1 MAARIR
7 TLNFLPEVFRTP
19 TNAQFLGATLDQIVD
34 QPNTMRIQGYIG
46 SKFGYGVN
54 ARDNYVVEPT
64 KTRTDYQLDPGVVF
78 TKTNTATATDFVT
91 YPGIIDALKL
101 NGGVTNN
108 NDRLFNSQFYSWDP
122 FVDLDKLI
130 NFNQYYWLP
139 QGAPAVTIATDIVYD
154 AQDYTVV
161 DDPNAYII
169 SSNINPNG
177 SANPTL
183 TLIRGGTY
191 SFTVSQDSPFWIQG
205 QPGVTGYDPNQPN
218 LLTRDILG
226 VSNNGAEN
234 GVVEFTVPYKNAQD
248 EYNFPGDNRVD
259 VVSSAPF
266 DSIEGQLLSDVVDID
281 GVTALEGLT
290 VMFYNTGVPNEQG
303 FVGQYYDTTL
313 YDEDGGAPYVF
324 PGSSVNDNNF
334 GGGYY
339 TEVSATFYTI
349 TYVGDPT
356 NPVIKLIPASGIP
369 TNEKITPNFGTQW
382 KARNF
387 YRNVQGVINLV
398 PYLSSLLDTLYYQDG
413 TVPNK
418 VGQIRL
424 INSNITNQIN
434 VLEILGQTNYTAPNG
449 VVFTNGLKVTF
460 NGDIFPISYKT
471 GEYYVQGV
479 GTAIE
484 LINTQDLIVPEPFTE
499 GTYNPWDILPWDIG
513 NYDVT
518 LYIPVQQDY
527 ITIARNSIDR
537 NPWSRSNRWFH
548 IDVINATATYNNDP
562 SIATTYATQANK
574 AKRPVIEFYPNL
586 KLFDNCIVG
595 KHPVDFFDVR
605 TTDAFTQVAG
615 QNVYYPDVEVYTAAS
630 ATVNGVTGT
639 STTITIPASDVE
651 VGSFQVGQ
659 FITDASG
666 VIPRNAQITAITGTT
681 LLTITVGWSIST
693 TIPSATNVSLI
704 ANDISNDNYALYDG
718 ARIIFSVD
726 NNPDVRNKIY
736 VVRFSNISGV
746 TPIITLTEADDGLVL
761 QNEGTVAYKG
771 YYNQGKDFYYYF
783 NNTPAVLENQWQQAQ
798 QKTTVNQAPFFD
810 VFDADGISF
819 GDAEIYTGSSFKGN
833 KLFSYGIG
841 SGINDIVLGFPL
853 RYSSVNN
860 VGDISFDVPLNSATF
875 DYVRGS
881 TPITQQ
887 VNTGYVHNY
896 SDLNTRTRALG
907 WQTAVAESRQ
917 YQIFSFNYVGNSGV
931 TSYTCDI
938 AAATDTVWPNIQVY
952 LNNVLQD
959 TNTYTYT
966 INPTTTVVNFTVPNT
981 AVDTVVEITL
991 LSDQVS
997 STAYYQIPN
1006 NLQNNPF
1013 NTDITT
1019 ANVGDIRGQYQ
1030 SIFYNNPNTT
1040 GTVFGA
1046 NNYRDLGNLV
1056 PWGNRIIQNS
1066 ASLVLPGTFLRKPGV
1081 NLYESLQ
1088 YNSNQYISFKTLLVD
1103 TVNQTE
1109 YSVYQSPATML
1120 DDALDKITLSKVD
1133 TAPFF
1138 WSDMLPSKSPYAS
1151 NSYTFTNSLD
1161 VSRYP
1166 LTRIYNFD
1174 TANYYGVLVYLTRTV
1189 NNYTSI
1195 TQLVS
1200 GVDYTIS
1207 TTSPALTVET
1217 DLLPG
1222 DIITVNEYYQ
1232 TYGSY
1237 VPNTPTKLGLYPSFI
1252 PEVVLDE
1259 NYTNP
1264 TYFIRGHD
1272 GSYTKLYGDYI
1283 DGNLIDFR
1291 DKVLLEF
1298 ETRIYNNLKLSNII
1312 PVRDYDVV
1320 PGFFRTTDYS
1330 YDEFL
1335 TIYSQFFLNWVGQNR
1350 VEYKQQV
1357 GYTPTNEFSYNY
1369 SQSGNKINNA
1379 QIHQGYWRGIYQYF
1393 YDTTQPDI
1401 APWEMIGFTSQ
1412 PTWWT
1417 TRYGPAPYTSD
1428 NLVLWG
1434 DLAAGINWNNGDPIV
1449 VTQCIRPQLLQVLP
1463 VDSEG
1468 NLVSPFVSVVGN
1480 YDGRS
1485 FRSDWKVGDVA
1496 STEFA
1501 YRRSSSWP
1509 FDLMKILAL
1518 TKPANFYSLGVDVDT
1533 YKYNE
1538 EFNQFLVN
1546 DRSHLVIS
1554 DVEIYG
1560 SGTAKTSYINW
1571 IVDYEKQVG
1580 IDSTQ
1585 TTTDLLDNL
1594 DVRLIYRLAGFTDK
1608 ALVNFYVEKGSPNSN
1623 NASLLIP
1630 TESLDVLLYDNIPF
1644 NKIIY
1649 SGIIVQNAGSGW
1661 KVYGNSQTKAYFTI
1675 SKPKI
1680 NGNYNLVT
1688 VEGESVQVAKDY
1700 FENTEIIIPYGTEFV
1715 SKQDLAQFIGSY
1727 GNYLTTQGVLFDQIE
1742 SGLDINWNQMV
1753 AEYLYWTQSGWGLS
1767 SLINLNPAANLIT
1780 IQKDSCVVQPLTLQR
1795 QNFVLNQNLYPI
1807 QAVDLAVVRDD
1818 TLFSAR
1824 PLNQGDTVAY
1834 GQFNISNFE
1843 HGVVFNNVTLFNDI
1857 IYNLITGLRQNRI
1870 TTRGTKTADWN
1881 GTIDTQGFIL
1891 NQDNIQEWN
1900 NVTKY
1905 TKGSIVTY
1913 KNKYWVSLRVLEPSM
1928 TFDGRYWKETD
1939 YDEIQKG
1946 LLPNPSTRSFESTL
1960 YYNTNTPNLSKDADL
1975 LSWSLI
1981 GYRPRDYMAL
1991 ADLTDITQVN
2001 VYKNLIK
2008 EKGTRIATENFKGIT
2023 LPQGGIDYDVYEN
2036 WAIKTGEFG
2045 GVLDNNF
2052 VDFRLNQNQ
2061 LTGNPSIVGLTTGT
2075 YTDGV
2080 QQEVPLYSVFNYGRP
2095 ITNPNILPTLPA
2107 NTPNKLY
2114 PDAGYV
2120 NFNDI
2125 TTFGYYYNDLN
2136 LAQTP
2141 LSQLYVDQY
2150 VWVADYNSTWQ
2161 VYTPIANG
2169 NIIQVLNNLNGT
2181 VTLEFAQP
2189 HGLTKYQ
2196 TIAIINFNDAVNGYR
2211 IVQEVVDNY
2220 RVTISLSLVSTI
2232 TRLTSTN
2239 SIVLRFQLQRVA
2251 QPSDIIN
2258 LPLLNTEFV
2267 KNKVWVDTG
2276 TTGDWEVYRKSINY
2290 NLDLELLK
2298 TNSETFG
2305 SAVATT
2311 SDLGYLVGDADL
2323 GVAYRYTFNP
2333 VFERYDLVQTLFSD
2347 IVTAG
2352 SFVVGKDYQI
2362 TSLGN
2367 TSFVQW
2373 NTIAGTSGI
2382 AYAVGSR
2389 FTCANAGTG
2398 TGTAGLLASSFG
2410 ASIGYAGSTFAI
2422 SQPTGALLA
2431 DRKVK
2436 IYNLVINTT
2445 FNELQELQTI
2455 SAPTGVTNW
2464 GIKTEFSG
2472 DSNWLFISAYEQNAF
2487 YAYRKSQ
2494 ITGLYEYSNII
2505 TLSSLAIGDNF
2516 SFSLA
2521 TNYYGNTIVAG
2532 APGVDT
2538 GIINNTGT
2546 SYIFERVMQ
2555 NFEVQFTSQVFVP
2568 QTFNLVFTPGTR
2580 TFTGTTITSDA
2591 ITLNSIAGLSLN
2603 MPIIFTG
2610 SVFGGLAIDQVYY
2623 IKTIVGSTITLSLT
2637 VGGSTLPLTNSSGSM
2652 TMIAQSEPLFVSVNG
2667 TLIDTNNY
2675 AVTGSTLNVYQSLN
2689 AGDILTIS
2697 GSTFVLLQQFTATG
2711 AVTIGEQYG
2720 YSADLDTYGNEL
2732 LIGSPFQINSQNKE
2746 GTIYRYTDGGGSYGI
2761 ITGTIDCQVTTPT
2774 TILLNGYAVAIPAG
2788 NASVVAGAIA
2798 GANITNVTATAIDN
2812 KLVISLINIELATI
2826 NDKLDIVTLSGNTL
2840 YELGISKYTLTQV
2853 ITDPH
2858 PASRTQFGT
2867 VIKFNDNGSFVASA
2881 PVAPRYEATTFD
2893 SSDDDNYNNDTLF
2906 DNNTTQFVDTLVN
2919 AGAVYMFDY
2928 AENYNENLLNVGQYI
2943 YAQSVN
2949 ALNSDYGAQPYYGT
2963 AVDFND
2969 NTVVVGTPGFRP
2981 GYENGQVIIYT
2992 NPSGQ
2997 ADWSV
3002 FRQPQMAVDVNG
3014 ITNAQLY
3021 SASTNNTL
3029 INLDYIDPLQGKIL
3043 GVVAENLDI
3052 VSNADPAS
3060 YNSPNTTVS
3069 GSAVWGTKHLGKLW
3083 FNTSTTKFVNY
3094 HQNDEVVYNS
3104 KWWGRVFPGSQVTIY
3119 SWITSNVV
3127 PAEYAGPGTP
3137 LTLSDYSVEYVLN
3150 STGAIT
3156 PVYFFWARNTNII
3169 FNQIGKTLSD
3179 TICESYISAPQASGI
3194 AYFAPIQSNVMGL
3207 YNTSEYVNSNDTVM
3221 HIGFAT
3227 GTNEDDSHSIYSLIR
3242 ANYSDDFLPGLPALT
3257 SLPPLSLYD
3266 RMLDSMSGVDESGA
3280 IVPDP
3285 YLPKPVQSGVLV
3297 RPRQS
3302 FFYSRFGALKNYLT
3316 LANQELAKIPFTETQ
3331 SSKFLYTTGPI
3342 NPSTGLPFYETTDYW
3357 DPVNWWATG
3366 YNDNTKSAVLV
3377 ESYYQLA
3384 TINAQNGLIVT
3395 VNKNG
3400 AGFQETYRYDSGL
3413 DTWERIGL
3421 RDGTIQFKTDL
3432 WDYASARLGFGDNFF
3447 DTTPFDTY
3455 PSEETRSITRF
3466 LNEELPSEIFAFR
3479 NQGLILLFN
3488 YIISE
3493 TIESQNYLPWLN
3505 KTSFI
3510 DVAHTIRE
3518 LLPLEVFQSDNQEF
3532 LAGYI
3537 NEVKPYHVVVKDFLF
3552 KYTGV
3557 DVWPGN
3563 ITDFDLPAQYNT
3575 SLQQY
3580 ITPELVN
3587 ANPSGDN
3594 QFVPTDDIWQD
3605 PAYTNWFNNYGVSI
3619 TGVNEYP
3626 ITVLTSYLTL
3636 NSNSMAVDNI
3646 YGFPINGTIK
3656 IYDPLDPE
3664 TDLSKKAFEII
3675 AYSSVD
3681 RAYGTLNGLT
3691 RGVNET
3697 PISNHLPGQ
3706 QIYIDLPA
3714 VLVLDGGRGYANPP
3728 VITAYI
3734 DTTIYPAPRRE
3745 AILQPVMN
3753 LDQLLRVDVVDPG
3766 DGYVVLPQI
3775 MIEPSSIITFA
3786 SIDVDL
3792 VNNTITVQNQLVQ
3805 TGDLVRYYTG
3815 SDTTAINGV
3824 KEGQYYYVGVLENV
3838 PTYVVALYTTYAD
3851 ALQDHDRVVFL
3862 STGSGTNNNLAISAR
3877 ASCVTS
3883 SRPIRENI
3891 TTLRYDRTTYDSQ
3904 ITEWTQ
3910 GNFYGSFY
3918 AGAFQNTEQVASS
3931 SLTLFNETPAI
3942 DTILASAQG
3951 ATFEIQ
3957 SVRNNEVIEWSSRTR
3972 IVTTTTGITN
3982 VITIAPS
3989 VGGAPLSLD
3998 QPIGPTTGFYVGMPI
4013 KFAGAAFGN
4022 LAVNTV
4028 YYVKEIV
4035 SLTQFS
4041 ISATVGGLA
4050 LSLTTASTTAGLDA
4064 IIGEVTNTA
4073 VVTIQYPGILT
4084 TTATAKTTNFVTI
4097 PLNPSGICGT
4107 TGFYTGLPIFFTG
4120 DVFGGVIENEN
4131 YYVTTVID
4139 DQTFTMSTTN
4149 TPTIVSVIQ
4158 TSISGNLIKLNSLS
4172 NLNINTPV
4180 IVTDMMIGGS
4190 SVTDFGGIIAGQL
4203 YYIASI
4209 AYSTNEVTLS
4219 NTINGGAITIT
4230 SNVSIASNTSASMTS
4245 QSSAVQLTTAT
4256 GTMTCNVGLPIS
4268 PGQITGQP
4276 FTFYNTSGEFTNG
4289 GAGYS
4294 GTTSNL
4300 ISKSTVATVATSNYL
4315 YLNSLSGGSTGM
4327 YVNMPFRLSA
4337 AIGGLSAATT
4347 YYVLS
4352 IGNIVLDVTSS
4363 NSGTDAYTCASTTGF
4378 YAGMP
4383 ISFTGGVFGGVV
4395 ELVTYY
4401 VKTVPNS
4408 TTFTISETSGG
4419 ATFDLSN
4426 DNGLMTLTAD
4436 NPYITVST
4444 SAGGSEVALTN
4455 NFLASSTLMQYP
4467 TAVPTFFISYV
4478 LGGYSVVIN
4487 TAGTGFAYN
4496 NNITIA
4502 GSNVGGTTG
4511 INDIVINVSG
4521 INATGG
4527 ITSTIVSGT
4536 PPGLTEQY
4544 YLKVISPTELEV
4556 YANPLL
4562 TVPVDG
4568 DILGAIYTGVKST
4581 TVTDVTASTDQLTVT
4596 SSADFELND
4605 PVVFTGDVY
4614 SELTLGQTY
4623 YIKSKPSSTT
4633 VTLSAT
4639 IAGGTLNFTGTTTG
4653 LSFTM
4658 AKSGDYVFLPEP
4670 FYFNQSIVRYNNRL
4684 YQCIVSNN
4692 DTAFILGKWE
4702 VLDSGDRRLNE
4713 LDRIIG
4719 YYNPTINMPGRDL
4732 TQLVTGITYPGSVYM
4747 DNAFPPADEFI
4758 LDTILQDQPFY
4769 PTDIDNVAVLHDG
4782 LRYIGVSNTPEYSAS
4797 ITSTLGDA
4805 WSINKIANSPLN
4817 TTNISFA
4824 DGWYVI
4830 TTTNSATPIFISADG
4845 VNWITSGGMYT
4856 PYDSTPYDTTSYDF
4870 TSLLVESNLLNASD
4884 YNDNKWIAVGENIV
4898 LSSDR
4903 FFWEEVF
4910 VLPYAGQL
4918 KDVKY
4923 IDIPI
4928 YNNWLAVGNWTVSG
4942 VDRAVLLRSSDG
4954 ITWIEIN
4961 AGITTD
4967 ITNATLNAVAP
4978 GDNLLVYVADNGRIF
4993 TTTNNISF
5001 TEQTSGVSENLLD
5014 VLYVDST
5021 YIVVGEAGTILTS
5034 TDAVTWNIDISG
5046 TTENLNGITSDGA
5059 GKYLVVGN
5067 NNIILTSIDSGIDK
5081 TWELSSI
5088 FIQEP
5093 AVYNVQ
5099 GPAFNE
5105 GYGPEELVPGV
5116 VTDNLTMIVTT
5127 RPGTNWSVGQ
5137 YGHTGFTVVSTEIL
5151 PSYPQLEYSFLN
5163 VVQNPVFIA
5172 VYDITPANGT
5182 SRRIYE
5188 HYDYTVDW
5196 VLKIITLNTT
5206 LAPDHVLG
5214 IELYE
5219 VGNGDQLQRSNS
5231 QTVPFID
5238 NLNTGFIEMLLNCN
5252 YSANKFNGNGLIRP
5266 GTEPIETECTR
5277 TEAIID
5283 SITCDEVSNF
5293 ALNEPIRFQGAVF
5306 GGITLDT
5313 TYYVKTISYVT
5324 NKITVALGPL
5334 IDGIAG
5340 PTYQLTDGIGSMQTI
5355 IQQGTG
5361 IVWADPLVVH
5371 NGDKLVLGET
5381 STVTQTKSST
5391 NSIVVNTALTMDVN
5405 DPIVFSD
5412 YMFGGPTPHTTYY
5425 INSIV
5430 DDNEFTVSATLG
5442 GSTFV
5447 LTDATG
5453 LASCITNDFAIA
5465 RADVGT
5471 TAKLMFSENYN
5482 QTDDFVTFTVF
5493 GETDPIQ
5500 YSYSIPI
5507 TQIYQST
5514 GGETQL
5520 LLTNYIGGTNP
5531 ENAIV
5536 EVNGLRLT
5544 PASDYTIDLTTQILY
5559 LTFSL
5564 TSGDILA
5571 VTTYNNTER
5580 QYLNTTLG
5588 GTYSGSA
5595 SVTLYIGSSTHLSGW
5610 SEEVIAGGFVVGVSY
5625 QITSVGTT
5633 DFTLIGAASN
5643 TVGEIFTATGA
5654 GTGTGTAGVGWGENE
5669 WSPSP
5674 DYFTLSSGNT
5684 TDLVVGTGIIFTSP
5698 IGGVAINTTYYIVD
5712 ILSST
5717 TFSVSETPGGLP
5729 LLLTSATGAMIG
5741 FINPARVSNITAIDN
5756 AITLPVAVTNVSS
5769 STTPNTLTA
5778 TSTSGFIS
5786 ASLGIYQPIIFKN
5799 TTATP
5804 GPGGV
5809 LTDGTVYWVDTVI
5822 NSTDFTISETPGGPA
5837 FAVDSSLGAMIA
5849 YVGEN
5854 PTTTITTGVPHNL
5867 ETNNI
5872 VRIDGVNGSTQLNNN
5887 TYYVHVI
5894 SENQIG
5900 LYLSEYLP
5908 ESYQANEIVTGV
5920 TNWSGG
5926 GYVWLDKQFTLIDAT
5941 ATETFSTDNTIQL
5954 DSVANIVID
5963 TPVYFS
5969 GNTFGNI
5976 LEGTRYYV
5984 KSVDT
5989 LNVKIT
5995 ISTTY
6000 QGVEFTLIDDTG
6012 EMGVSMWEQTNVDR
6026 VWVTVNGYTVPPS
6039 SLNIN
6044 PNNNL
6049 SILTTIVPGD
6059 NVIITHMIPTATP
6072 DELTYINN
6080 VNKSNIPTVYRAT
6093 SLSTTWLT
6101 QPLLYTDSTIYVEDV
6116 SKITTNV
6123 VQNEVTPALVNNV
6136 YTIGLDAD
6144 KRIISQVIVVNN
6156 TTSTT
6161 LPNSAYSVQIVDTA
6175 PVLEITSGVSVGQ
6188 SLTITVI
6195 LGNLIYVAGEQIK
6208 FTTID
6213 FVNNTL
6219 TGLQRGTNGTG
6230 ERFYIPAYE
6239 KVYGILST
6247 NQLPAVNYNLTW
6259 NSYNYNPILGDPLQI
6274 SDTVAANFLNA
6285 QF

>member
-101 NGGVTNN
+101 NGGITNN

-191 SFTVSQDSPFWIQG
+191 SFTVNQDSPFWIQG

-218 LLTRDILG
+218 LLTRDVLG

-266 DSIEGQLLSDVVDID
+266 DSIEGQLLSNVVDID

-290 VMFYNTGVPNEQG
+290 VMFYNTGVPDEQG
-303 FVGQYYDTTL
+303 FVSQYYDTTL
-313 YDEDGGAPYVF
+313 YDEETPSSLPNEGGAPYVF
-324 PGSSVNDNNF
+324 PGSSINDFNF
-334 GGGYY
+334 EGGYY
-339 TEVSATFYTI
+339 TEVSTTFYTI

-434 VLEILGQTNYTAPNG
+434 VLEILGQLNYTAPNG

-460 NGDIFPISYKT
+460 NGDIFPTSYKT

-562 SIATTYATQANK
+562 SIATTYATQYNK

-586 KLFDNCIVG
+586 KLFDTCIVG
-595 KHPVDFFDVR
+595 KQPIDFFDVR

-651 VGSFQVGQ
+651 VGAFQVGQ
-659 FITDASG
+659 FITDSDA
-666 VIPRNAQITAITGTT
+666 VIPENAQITAITGTT
-681 LLTITVGWSIST
+681 LLTITVGWLTST
-693 TIPSATNVSLI
+693 TIPSATNVSLV
-704 ANDISNDNYALYDG
+704 ANDISNDNYVLYDG

-746 TPIITLTEADDGLVL
+746 TPVITLTEADDGLVL

-783 NNTPAVLENQWQQAQ
+783 NNNPDVLENQWQQAQ

-819 GDAEIYTGSSFKGN
+819 GDAEIYTGSSFTGN

-875 DYVRGS
+875 NYVRGS

-917 YQIFSFNYVGNSGV
+917 YQIFSFNYVGGSGV

-959 TNTYTYT
+959 TTTYTYT

-997 STAYYQIPN
+997 NTAYYQIPN

-1013 NTDITT
+1013 NADITT

-1040 GTVFGA
+1040 GNVFGA

-1081 NLYESLQ
+1081 NLYDSLQ
-1088 YNSNQYISFKTLLVD
+1088 YNSNQYILFKTLLVD

-1120 DDALDKITLSKVD
+1120 DDALDQITLSKVD

-1151 NSYTFTNSLD
+1151 NSYTFANSLD

-1283 DGNLIDFR
+1283 DGNLTDFR

-1335 TIYSQFFLNWVGQNR
+1335 SIYSQFFLNWVGQNR

-1379 QIHQGYWRGIYQYF
+1379 QIQQGYWRGIYQYF

-1468 NLVSPFVSVVGN
+1468 NLVSPFVAVVGN

-1518 TKPANFYSLGVDVDT
+1518 TKPANFYSLGVDVDN

-1608 ALVNFYVEKGSPNSN
+1608 ALINFYVEKGSPNSN

-1649 SGIIVQNAGSGW
+1649 SGIIVQNVGSGW
-1661 KVYGNSQTKAYFTI
+1661 KVYGNSQNKAYFTI

-1700 FENTEIIIPYGTEFV
+1700 FENTEIIVPYGTEFV

-1807 QAVDLAVVRDD
+1807 QAVDLSVVRDD

-1843 HGVVFNNVTLFNDI
+1843 HGVVFNNVTLFNDV

-1939 YDEIQKG
+1939 YNEIQKG

-2023 LPQGGIDYDVYEN
+2023 LPQGGIDYEVYEN

-2075 YTDGV
+2075 FTNGV

-2107 NTPNKLY
+2107 GTPNKLY

-2141 LSQLYVDQY
+2141 LSQLYVGQY
-2150 VWVADYNSTWQ
+2150 VWVADYNGTWQ
-2161 VYTPIANG
+2161 VYTPITNG

-2181 VTLEFAQP
+2181 ATLEFAQP

-2220 RVTISLSLVSTI
+2220 RVTIALALVSTI

-2239 SIVLRFQLQRVA
+2239 SIVMRFQLQRVS

-2323 GVAYRYTFNP
+2323 GIAYRYTYNP

-2347 IVTAG
+2347 IITAG
-2352 SFVVGKDYQI
+2352 SFVVGKSYQI
-2362 TSLGN
+2362 TSLG
-2367 TSFVQW
+2367 TTTFTQW
-2373 NTIAGTSGI
+2373 NTIAGTSGV

-2422 SQPTGALLA
+2422 SQPTGTLLA

-2436 IYNLVINTT
+2436 VYNLVINTT
-2445 FNELQELQTI
+2445 FNELQILQTI

-2464 GIKTEFSG
+2464 GTKTEFSG
-2472 DSNWLFISAYEQNAF
+2472 DENWLFISAYEQNAF
-2487 YAYRKSQ
+2487 YVYRKSQ

-2505 TLSSLAIGDNF
+2505 TLSNLTTGDNF

-2546 SYIFERVMQ
+2546 SYIYERVMQ

-2580 TFTGTTITSDA
+2580 TFTGTNITSNA
-2591 ITLNSIAGLSLN
+2591 ITLNSVAGLSLN
-2603 MPIIFTG
+2603 MPVIFTG

-2623 IKTIVGSTITLSLT
+2623 IQDISGSTIKVALTLNSLT
-2637 VGGSTLPLTNSSGSM
+2637 PLTLTNSSGSM
-2652 TMIAQSEPLFVSVNG
+2652 TMIAQSEPLFVSING

-2675 AVTGSTLNVYQSLN
+2675 AVIGSTLNVYQSLN
-2689 AGDILTIS
+2689 VGDILTIS
-2697 GSTFVLLQQFTATG
+2697 GSTFVLLQQFTAIG

-2720 YSADLDTYGNEL
+2720 YSADLDTHGNEL
-2732 LIGSPFQINSQNKE
+2732 LIGSPFQINSESKE

-2798 GANITNVTATAIDN
+2798 GANITNVTATTIDN

-2826 NDKLDIVTLSGNTL
+2826 NDKLDIVVLSANAL
-2840 YELGISKYTLTQV
+2840 YQLGISKYTLTQV

-2906 DNNTTQFVDTLVN
+2906 DNNTTQFVDTLTN

-2928 AENYNENLLNVGQYI
+2928 VENYNENLLNVGQYI

-2963 AVDFND
+2963 ALDFND

-3002 FRQPQMAVDVNG
+3002 FRQPEMAVDVNG

-3069 GSAVWGTKHLGKLW
+3069 GSAVWGTKQLGKLW

-3094 HQNDEVVYNS
+3094 HQYDEVVYNS

-3137 LTLSDYSVEYVLN
+3137 LTLTEYSVEYVLN

-3242 ANYSDDFLPGLPALT
+3242 ANYPDDFLPGLPALT

-3331 SSKFLYTTGPI
+3331 SSIFLYTTGPI

-3366 YNDNTKSAVLV
+3366 YNDNTKSAILV

-3395 VNKNG
+3395 VNRNG

-3421 RDGTIQFKTDL
+3421 QDGTIQFKTDL

-3580 ITPELVN
+3580 ITPELVY

-3605 PAYTNWFNNYGVSI
+3605 PAYNNWFKNYGVSI
-3619 TGVNEYP
+3619 TGVNGYP
-3626 ITVLTSYLTL
+3626 ITVLSSYLTL

-3646 YGFPINGTIK
+3646 FGFPINGVIK
-3656 IYDPLDPE
+3656 VYDPTDPE
-3664 TDLSKKAFEII
+3664 TDLSKKAFELI

-3753 LDQLLRVDVVDPG
+3753 LDQLLRVDVIDPG

-3775 MIEPSSIITFA
+3775 LIEPSSIITFA

-3792 VNNTITVQNQLVQ
+3792 VTNTITIQNQLVQ

-3815 SDTTAINGV
+3815 SDTTAISGV

-3851 ALQDHDRVVFL
+3851 ALQDHNRVVFL
-3862 STGSGTNNNLAISAR
+3862 GTGSGTNNNLAISAR

-3904 ITEWTQ
+3904 VTEWAQ

-3931 SLTLFNETPAI
+3931 SLSLYNENPAI
-3942 DTILASAQG
+3942 STILASAQG

-3957 SVRNNEVIEWSSRTR
+3957 SIRNDEVVEWSSRTR
-3972 IVTTTTGITN
+3972 IVTNTTTTTN

-3989 VGGAPLSLD
+3989 IGGTPD
-3998 QPIGPTTGFYVGMPI
+3998 EGFVGPTTGFYVSMPI

-4022 LAVNTV
+4022 LAVDTV
-4028 YYVKEIV
+4028 YYVREIV
-4035 SLTQFS
+4035 SLTQFT
-4041 ISATVGGLA
+4041 ISATLGGA
-4050 LSLTTASTTAGLDA
+4050 EVSLTTATTTAGLDA

-4107 TGFYTGLPIFFTG
+4107 TGFYAGLPIFFTG

-4131 YYVTTVID
+4131 YYVSTVID

-4149 TPTIVSVIQ
+4149 TPTVVSVVQ
-4158 TSISGNLIKLNSLS
+4158 TSITGNLIKLDSLAD
-4172 NLNINTPV
+4172 LNINTPV
-4180 IVTDMMIGGS
+4180 IVTNMMISGS

-4219 NTINGGAITIT
+4219 NAINSGAITIT
-4230 SNVSIASNTSASMTS
+4230 SNVAIASNTSASMTS
-4245 QSSAVQLTTAT
+4245 QASAVQLTTTT

-4268 PGQITGQP
+4268 PGQITGQA

-4294 GTTSNL
+4294 GTASNL
-4300 ISKSTVATVATSNYL
+4300 ITRSTVATVATSNYL
-4315 YLNSLSGGSTGM
+4315 YLNSLSGGSTSM

-4347 YYVLS
+4347 YYVKT
-4352 IGNIVLDVTSS
+4352 IGNVTLDVTSS

-4401 VKTVPNS
+4401 VKTVASS
-4408 TTFTISETSGG
+4408 TTFTISETPGG
-4419 ATFDLSN
+4419 TTFDLLN
-4426 DNGLMTLTAD
+4426 DNGLMTVTAD

-4444 SAGGSEVALTN
+4444 SAGGSVVSLTN
-4455 NFLASSTLMQYP
+4455 NFSATSTLTQYP
-4467 TAVPTFFISYV
+4467 TENGTTPSLPTFFISYI

-4487 TAGTGFAYN
+4487 TPGLGFAYN
-4496 NNITIA
+4496 NNITIP
-4502 GSNVGGTTG
+4502 GSLISGGTTG

-4521 INATGG
+4521 ISTTGE

-4556 YANPLL
+4556 YVNPLL
-4562 TVPVDG
+4562 TVPVNG
-4568 DILGAIYTGVKST
+4568 DALGAIYTGIKST
-4581 TVTDVTASTDQLTVT
+4581 TVTGVTASNDRLTVT

-4623 YIKSKPSSTT
+4623 YIKSKPSATT
-4633 VTLSAT
+4633 VTLSST

-4658 AKSGDYVFLPEP
+4658 AKSGDYVYLPEP

-4692 DTAFILGKWE
+4692 DTDFILGKWE
-4702 VLDSGDRRLNE
+4702 LLDSGDRRLNE

-4719 YYNPTINMPGRDL
+4719 YYNPTVNMPGRDL

-4747 DNAFPPADEFI
+4747 DNAFPPAEEFL
-4758 LDTILQDQPFY
+4758 LDTNLQDQPFY
-4769 PTDIDNVAVLHDG
+4769 PATIDNVSVIWNG
-4782 LRYIGVSNTPEYSAS
+4782 SRYVTISTSPTYSALL
-4797 ITSTLGDA
+4797 TSATGDNWA
-4805 WSINKIANSPLN
+4805 LTKLSNNPVALTDIYYGGSK
-4817 TTNISFA
+4817 
-4824 DGWYVI
+4824 YVI
-4830 TTTNSATPIFISADG
+4830 TTTNPATPIYTSTDG
-4845 VNWITSGGMYT
+4845 LVYT
-4856 PYDSTPYDTTSYDF
+4856 TGPTLTVPSN
-4870 TSLLVESNLLNASD
+4870 SLSSVYYGNGA
-4884 YNDNKWIAVGENIV
+4884 WVAVGENAIT
-4898 LSSDR
+4898 SSDTVTWYNSFNLFNDGYLNDVIYTNTGWLIVGNQTVNGTSQSLILQSTANG
-4903 FFWEEVF
+4903 FFWNV
-4910 VLPYAGQL
+4910 VNL
-4918 KDVKY
+4918 
-4923 IDIPI
+4923 
-4928 YNNWLAVGNWTVSG
+4928 G
-4942 VDRAVLLRSSDG
+4942 VTTNISD
-4954 ITWIEIN
+4954 
-4961 AGITTD
+4961 AF
-4967 ITNATLNAVAP
+4967 LNALTLGNGLVVIVA
-4978 GDNLLVYVADNGRIF
+4978 NSGRIF
-4993 TTTNNISF
+4993 TTTNSAI
-5001 TEQTSGVSENLLD
+5001 TTPEQTSGTSENL
-5014 VLYVDST
+5014 VDITYGNST
-5021 YIVVGEAGTILTS
+5021 FIAVGNNGTIVTSTDGTTWVVETSGTTNNLNSVTYNDIDSEFIVVGDNNTILTS
-5034 TDAVTWNIDISG
+5034 
-5046 TTENLNGITSDGA
+5046 SDG
-5059 GKYLVVGN
+5059 
-5067 NNIILTSIDSGIDK
+5067 S
-5081 TWELSSI
+5081 TWTASAL
-5088 FIQEP
+5088 FLQEEP
-5093 AVYNVQ
+5093 VYTVQ
-5099 GPAFNE
+5099 GDTFAE

-5137 YGHTGFTVVSTEIL
+5137 YGHTGFTVVSTEIV
-5151 PSYPQLEYSFLN
+5151 PSYPQVEYSFLN
-5163 VVQNPVFIA
+5163 IVQNPVFMTI
-5172 VYDITPANGT
+5172 YDIDPSIGT

-5196 VLKIITLNTT
+5196 VLKTITLNTT
-5206 LAPDHVLG
+5206 LVPNHVLG

-5266 GTEPIETECTR
+5266 GTEPIATECTR

-5283 SITCDEVSNF
+5283 SITCDDVTNF
-5293 ALNEPIRFQGAVF
+5293 TLNEPIRFQGAVF
-5306 GGITLDT
+5306 GGIELDQ
-5313 TYYVKTISYVT
+5313 TYYIKTISYVT
-5324 NKITVALGPL
+5324 NKITVSLPPL

-5340 PTYQLTDGIGSMQTI
+5340 PTYQLTDDTGSMQTI

-5361 IVWADPLVVH
+5361 IVWSDPLVAH

-5412 YMFGGPTPHTTYY
+5412 YMFGGPLPHTTYY
-5425 INSIV
+5425 ITSII
-5430 DDNEFTVSATLG
+5430 DDNEFTISATPG

-5447 LTDATG
+5447 LTNATG
-5453 LASCITNDFAIA
+5453 FANCITNDFAIA
-5465 RADVGT
+5465 RADVGP
-5471 TAKLMFSENYN
+5471 TAKLMFAENYN
-5482 QTDDFVTFTVF
+5482 QNDDFVTFAVF

-5544 PASDYTIDLTTQILY
+5544 PTSDYTIDLTTQILY

-5564 TSGDILA
+5564 TNTDILA
-5571 VTTYNNTER
+5571 VTTYNSTDR

-5610 SEEVIAGGFVVGVSY
+5610 SEEVIAGGFIIGASY
-5625 QITSVGTT
+5625 QITSLGTT
-5633 DFTLIGAASN
+5633 NFTLIGAASN

-5654 GTGTGTAGVGWGENE
+5654 GTGTGTAGIGWGENE

-5698 IGGVAINTTYYIVD
+5698 IGGVVINTTYYIVD

-5729 LLLTSATGAMIG
+5729 LLLTSATGEMIG
-5741 FINPARVSNITAIDN
+5741 FINHARVSNITAIN
-5756 AITLPVAVTNVSS
+5756 NVITSTAAVTNVST
-5769 STTPNTLTA
+5769 STAPNTLTA
-5778 TSTSGFIS
+5778 NNTSGFIP
-5786 ASLGIYQPIIFKN
+5786 ASSGIYQPIIFKN
-5799 TTATP
+5799 ATATP

-5809 LTDGTVYWVDTVI
+5809 LTDGTVYWVDTVDGNGI
-5822 NSTDFTISETPGGPA
+5822 DFTISETPGGPA
-5837 FAVDSSLGAMIA
+5837 FVVDGSSGAMIA
-5849 YVGEN
+5849 YVGGN
-5854 PTTTITTGVPHNL
+5854 PTVTVTTGVPHNL
-5867 ETNNI
+5867 ETNDI

-5887 TYYVHVI
+5887 AYYVHVI
-5894 SENQIG
+5894 SENQLG
-5900 LYLSEYLP
+5900 LYLSDYLP
-5908 ESYQANEIVTGV
+5908 ESYQANEIVAGV
-5920 TNWSGG
+5920 TNWAGG

-5941 ATETFSTDNTIQL
+5941 ATETFSADNTIQL

-5976 LEGTRYYV
+5976 VEGTRYYV
-5984 KSVDT
+5984 KSIDT

-6012 EMGVSMWEQTNVDR
+6012 EMGVTMWEQANVDR
-6026 VWVTVNGYTVPPS
+6026 VWVTVNGYTVPS
-6039 SLNIN
+6039 SALYLN

-6059 NVIITHMIPTATP
+6059 IVIVTHMIPTATP

-6101 QPLLYTDSTIYVEDV
+6101 QPLLYTDSIIYVEDV
-6116 SKITTNV
+6116 TKITTNV
-6123 VQNEVTPALVNNV
+6123 VQNEVTPALANGV

-6161 LPNSAYSVQIVDTA
+6161 LPSSAYSVQIVDTA

-6188 SLTITVI
+6188 SLTVTII

-6208 FTTID
+6208 FTTVD

-6219 TGLQRGTNGTG
+6219 SGLQRGTNGTG

-6285 QF
+6285 EF